1 LPFFGTANLAKEMDG
16 LNVIRSCFRGWPQG
30 AGKGNFQRAN
40 GLASV
45 RDIWSFSAIWQ
56 DFGRNRCLYQRHHRQ
71 RIRLGTT
78 LDCCRNLLLTIDV
91 LHFLSIGAETPPRR
105 GMWRGATN
113 RSEPPMT
120 QLCGRRRITTLS
132 AGMMPFGKIEKSLH
146 EGR

>member
-1 LPFFGTANLAKEMDG
+1 VPAKG
-16 LNVIRSCFRGWPQG
+16 VIE
-30 AGKGNFQRAN
+30 RAR

-78 LDCCRNLLLTIDV
+78 LACCRNVLLTIDV
-91 LHFLSIGAETPPRR
+91 LHFLSIGAETPPRQGTR
-105 GMWRGATN
+105 RGAKN

-120 QLCGRRRITTLS
+120 QLYGRRRMTTLS

>member
-1 LPFFGTANLAKEMDG
+1 MEG
-16 LNVIRSCFRGWPQG
+16 LDVIRSCFQGWPEG
-30 AGKGNFQRAN
+30 AGKGYFLASNA
-40 GLASV
+40 LASV

-71 RIRLGTT
+71 RIRPGTT
-78 LDCCRNLLLTIDV
+78 LACCRNVLLTIDV
-91 LHFLSIGAETPPRR
+91 LHFLSIDAETPSRR
-105 GMWRGATN
+105 GTRRGATN